1 MHIFP
6 NFRIQCIGWSCSFL
20 EWWSLLC
27 AMRQRFRYKKSPF
40 FDVSILPRLIDHHI
54 HKYVVEVDRVHCSA
68 RVWLETRPGSSK
80 VDSARF
86 LILWLEDSTSQSKPK
101 ELYNNA
107 KNFQKITERIFKN
120 GQNFCNANVINW
132 SLLWKRQDVS
142 KKDTFKTK
150 IQFKI
155 DLRLSLS
162 S

>member
-68 RVWLETRPGSSK
+68 RVWLETRPGSRNK
-80 VDSARF
+80 RDSARF
-86 LILWLEDSTSQSKPK
+86 LILWLEDSTSQSMPK
-101 ELYNNA
+101 
-107 KNFQKITERIFKN
+107 KCIIMQRIFKKS
-120 GQNFCNANVINW
+120 QKE
-132 SLLWKRQDVS
+132 SLKMDKTFVMPMSAIDHYFEKGKMSRKTTLLKPKFNS
-142 KKDTFKTK
+142 K
-150 IQFKI
+150 
-155 DLRLSLS
+155 
-162 S
+162 

>member
-80 VDSARF
+80 VDLARF
-86 LILWLEDSTSQSKPK
+86 WFCDSRTRQ
-101 ELYNNA
+101 A
-107 KNFQKITERIFKN
+107 KACQKNCIIMQRIFKKS
-120 GQNFCNANVINW
+120 QKE
-132 SLLWKRQDVS
+132 SLKMDKTFVMPMSAIDHYFEKGKMSRKTTLLKPKFNS
-142 KKDTFKTK
+142 K
-150 IQFKI
+150 
-155 DLRLSLS
+155 
-162 S
+162 